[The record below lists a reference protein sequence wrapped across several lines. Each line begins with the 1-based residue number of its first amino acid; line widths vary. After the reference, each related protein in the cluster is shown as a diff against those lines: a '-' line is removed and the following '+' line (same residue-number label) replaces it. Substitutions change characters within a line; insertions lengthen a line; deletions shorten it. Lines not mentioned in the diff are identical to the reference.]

1 VKNLL
6 LALPFAF
13 FLCYCQKPQSFV
25 FPDPY
30 NEHVCRIMFW
40 NAENLFDC
48 QKDSINQDDE
58 FSPYGVRAWNPSR
71 YKKKIS
77 NMYKVFIAAGDWEPP
92 DMIGLCEIENRNVLF
107 ALIRDTPFSYY
118 DYRFIHHDSP
128 DRRGIDVALL
138 YNPVKVQI
146 ISERAI
152 PVQLTVDTSSQSR
165 DILLVR
171 VKILT
176 GDTLSVFV
184 NHWPSKYGGAGITE
198 DLREA
203 VAKILAQNILEIIKV
218 NPLEKIIVM
227 GDFNDPPESSSI
239 TILLDATI
247 QPGKGSLPILI
258 NLAKET
264 KGPIPGSYKFDGAWQ
279 MIDQVL
285 VSQSLMSGDGE
296 AIVKPESFRVF
307 SPDFLLERDEK
318 FGGMKP
324 NRTYTGFVYH
334 GGYSDHLPVI
344 LDLFPAK

>member
-13 FLCYCQKPQSFV
+13 IFCYCQKPQSFASE
-25 FPDPY
+25 DSD
-30 NEHVCRIMFW
+30 NGNVCRIMFW

-48 QKDSINQDDE
+48 QKDSISQDDE
-58 FSPYGVRAWNPSR
+58 FSPNGVRAWNPSR

-107 ALIRDTPFSYY
+107 GLIKDTPFSYY
-118 DYRFIHHDSP
+118 EYRFVHHNSP

-138 YNPVKVQI
+138 YNPARVEI
-146 ISERAI
+146 ISERPI
-152 PVQLTVDTSSQSR
+152 PVQLTADTSSRSR

-171 VKILT
+171 VKLLT
-176 GDTLSVFV
+176 GDTLSVLV

-203 VAKILAQNILEIIKV
+203 VAKILARNIQEIIKE
-218 NPLEKIIVM
+218 NPSEKIVVM
-227 GDFNDPPESSSI
+227 GDFNDPPESSSL
-239 TILLDATI
+239 TSLLNATI
-247 QPGKGSLPILI
+247 QPGKSNSPVLV
-258 NLAKET
+258 NLSKDYR
-264 KGPIPGSYKFDGAWQ
+264 GPIPGSYKFNGAWQ

-285 VSQSLMSGDGE
+285 VSQNLISGEGE
-296 AIVKPESFRVF
+296 AIVKPTSFRVF

-344 LDLFPAK
+344 LDLFSTK

>member
-1 VKNLL
+1 VKNFLL
-6 LALPFAF
+6 TLPFAF
-13 FLCYCQKPQSFV
+13 IFCYCQKPHSSIS
-25 FPDPY
+25 PDFD
-30 NEHVCRIMFW
+30 NGNVCRIMFW

-48 QKDSINQDDE
+48 QKDSISEDDE
-58 FSPYGVRAWNPSR
+58 FLPYGIRAWSPSR

-107 ALIRDTPFSYY
+107 GLIKDTPFSYY
-118 DYRFIHHDSP
+118 EYRFIHHDSP

-138 YNPVKVQI
+138 YNPATVGI
-146 ISERAI
+146 ISERFI
-152 PVQLTVDTSSQSR
+152 PVQLTTDTSSRSR

-171 VKILT
+171 VKIQT

-203 VAKILAQNILEIIKV
+203 VAKILAHNIMEIIRES
-218 NPLEKIIVM
+218 PSEKIVVM
-227 GDFNDPPESSSI
+227 GDFNDPPESSSLSVLLNA
-239 TILLDATI
+239 TIL
-247 QPGKGSLPILI
+247 PGNTGSPILV
-258 NLAKET
+258 NLSEDY
-264 KGPIPGSYKFDGAWQ
+264 KGPFPGSYKFEGAWQ

-285 VSQSLMSGDGE
+285 VSRSLISEKGFII
-296 AIVKPESFRVF
+296 ANPTSFRVF

-324 NRTYTGFVYH
+324 NRTYTGYVYH

-344 LDLFPAK
+344 LDLFPTK